1 MQYANRIQET
11 TQSTGTGNLALD
23 GATFRFKPFSSEL
36 VDGNNFHYL
45 LEDENGEWEIGLG
58 EYSTEDNIIR
68 QTVINSSNNDE
79 LIDLSSGI
87 HRVSL
92 VFAKEDFESIANDLQ
107 EHIDNPDAHPQYTT
121 FPETEEIA
129 VDNAITFS
137 IALG

>member
-11 TQSTGTGNLALD
+11 TQTTGTGNLALD
-23 GATFRFKPFSSEL
+23 GATFRFKPFSSEM
-36 VDGNNFHYL
+36 VNGNNFHYL

-58 EYSTEDNIIR
+58 EFSTNNIIR
-68 QTVINSSNNDE
+68 QTVLNSSNNDA
-79 LIDLSSGI
+79 LISLSAGI

-92 VFAKEDFESIANDLQ
+92 VFAKEDFEALAADLQ
-107 EHIDNPDAHPQYTT
+107 NHIDDPDAHPQYTT

-129 VDNAITFS
+129 VDNSITFS